1 MILGGAPVPGKQFME
16 TALGDVGDAREN
28 VGEPGLRINVVE
40 LRCGDEAEHEGGA
53 LPAAVR
59 TGEEPR
65 FSAQG
70 HRPFILPMSAK
81 SGKFTILGTPIS
93 GGKSVYGG

>member
-1 MILGGAPVPGKQFME
+1 M
-16 TALGDVGDAREN
+16 GDVGDAAEHI
-28 VGEPGLRINVVE
+28 GKPGLRIDVVE

-70 HRPFILPMSAK
+70 HHMFILPMS
-81 SGKFTILGTPIS
+81 GRW
-93 GGKSVYGG
+93 